1 MPTIQ
6 EQLKKIDGELKETA
20 RDLHCNIIS
29 VNEGTERLR
38 TSAIELVKSVQKE
51 TAEKIE
57 EVFLKYYPPIKC
69 VGKPIKDD
77 GVMQTYRC
85 LHCKNEWTEAD
96 TTPDCPLSFDST
108 AQRTR
113 QEIFLAL
120 SSSITN
126 LKETFKQI

>member
-1 MPTIQ
+1 MIQ
-6 EQLKKIDGELKETA
+6 EQLKKIEERFTKEYKNS
-20 RDLHCNIIS
+20 LS
-29 VNEGTERLR
+29 YEERKVEMMNFLR

-113 QEIFLAL
+113 QEILVAL
-120 SSSITN
+120 SSSITS
-126 LKETFKQI
+126 LQEIIKEKI